1 MNCIQENS
9 DNKKKTPR
17 DIIKRDRVKGDR
29 DNKNITKIDHIKGK
43 IDRVS
48 LERQQKRDRLKIV
61 NKQREKDKIYGERK
75 RQEKRL
81 KAAFEQNT

>member
-17 DIIKRDRVKGDR
+17 DIIKRDRIKGDR
-29 DNKNITKIDHIKGK
+29 DNKKITKIDHIKGK

-48 LERQQKRDRLKIV
+48 LKR
-61 NKQREKDKIYGERK
+61 
-75 RQEKRL
+75 
-81 KAAFEQNT
+81 